1 MVTQVEILKPSKE
14 AIDYVL
20 SLDHSLLLPAWM
32 ATHQQDG
39 RAWYSSS
46 LQGIYQ
52 CKTDFDKGRSHAQ
65 RIWKAFMAEYVTRRM
80 NK

>member
-1 MVTQVEILKPSKE
+1 MVTRIEILKPSQE

-20 SLDHSLLLPAWM
+20 SLDYQLRQNAWK
-32 ATHQQDG
+32 AVLRADG
-39 RAWYSSS
+39 RSWYSDSH
-46 LQGIYQ
+46 QGMYQ
-52 CKTDFDKGRSHAQ
+52 CKTDFDNGRSHAQ